1 MIYQWEDKFSVGVQ
15 SIDNQNKELFRLINE
30 LLQAMKQGKASN
42 ITTQII
48 MDLEKYAI
56 VHFQK
61 EEFFFQR
68 FNYQGAAEH
77 IREHQ
82 LFIQKITTMKTDL
95 KSGKTALSFELLNFL
110 KEWIDHHI
118 LVADKAYSECF
129 RQNGL
134 K

>member
-1 MIYQWEDKFSVGVQ
+1 MTYQWEDKFSVGVQ
-15 SIDNQNKELFRLINE
+15 SIDNQHKELFRLINE

-48 MDLEKYAI
+48 MDLEKYAV

-61 EEFFFQR
+61 EEFFFER
-68 FNYQGAAEH
+68 FNYQGGAEH

-82 LFIQKITTMKTDL
+82 LFIQKVATLKAEIKTGKITIT
-95 KSGKTALSFELLNFL
+95 FELFNFL
-110 KEWIDHHI
+110 KDWIEHHI
-118 LVADKAYSECF
+118 QEVDKAYSKCF
-129 RQNGL
+129 NENGL

>member
-1 MIYQWEDKFSVGVQ
+1 MFQWEEKYSVGIQ
-15 SIDNQNKELFRLINE
+15 SIDNQHKEIFKHLNN
-30 LLQAMKQGKASN
+30 LLEAMKQGKAEN
-42 ITTQII
+42 VTFQII
-48 MDLEKYAI
+48 IDLEKYAV

-61 EEFFFQR
+61 EEFFFHR
-68 FNYQGAAEH
+68 FSFSGSAEH
-77 IREHQ
+77 ILEHQ
-82 LFIQKITTMKTDL
+82 LFIQKITTLKTDL

>member
-15 SIDNQNKELFRLINE
+15 SIDNQHKELFRLINE

>member
-1 MIYQWEDKFSVGVQ
+1 MFQWEEKYSVGIQ
-15 SIDNQNKELFRLINE
+15 SIDNQHKEIFKHLNS
-30 LLQAMKQGKASN
+30 LLEAMKQGKAEN
-42 ITTQII
+42 VTFQII
-48 MDLEKYAI
+48 IELEKYAV

-61 EEFFFQR
+61 EEFFFHR
-68 FNYQGAAEH
+68 FNFSGSAEH
-77 IREHQ
+77 ILEHQ
-82 LFIQKITTMKTDL
+82 LFIQKITTLKTDL

>member
-1 MIYQWEDKFSVGVQ
+1 MIYQWEDEFSVGVQ
-15 SIDNQNKELFRLINE
+15 SIDNQHKELFRLINE

-68 FNYQGAAEH
+68 FNYKGAAEH

-82 LFIQKITTMKTDL
+82 LFIQKVATLKAEIKTGKITIT
-95 KSGKTALSFELLNFL
+95 FELFNFL
-110 KEWIDHHI
+110 KDWIEHHI
-118 LVADKAYSECF
+118 QEVDKAYSKCF
-129 RQNGL
+129 IENGL